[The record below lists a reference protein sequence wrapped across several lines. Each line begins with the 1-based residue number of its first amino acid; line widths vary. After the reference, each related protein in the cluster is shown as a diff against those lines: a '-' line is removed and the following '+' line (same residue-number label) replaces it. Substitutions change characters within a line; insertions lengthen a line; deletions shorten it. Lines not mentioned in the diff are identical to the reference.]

1 MSEITLRSA
10 TGNHLT
16 ADSDRSKV
24 FIGNNEFEV
33 GTLLNATAGELTY
46 EIGTVLGKVAASNR
60 LVPLASAGTDGSQYP
75 IGILAEEVTLA
86 ASGTASVNICIAG
99 DVNASSII
107 LGGTDVLTTVVE
119 DKTIADRI
127 KSDNKGIRLITINDG
142 TFFDN

>member
-1 MSEITLRSA
+1 MSEITTRNA

-16 ADSDRSKV
+16 ADSDRAKT

-33 GTLLNATAGELTY
+33 GTLLNATAGTLTY
-46 EIGTVLGKVAASNR
+46 AVGTVLGKVADTNR
-60 LVPLASAGTDGSQYP
+60 LVPMASAGTDGSQYP

-99 DVNASSII
+99 DVNAEAIV
-107 LGGTDVLTTVVE
+107 LDGTDTLTTVVE
-119 DKTIADRI
+119 DKIIADRI
-127 KSDNKGIRLITINDG
+127 KSDNKGIRLITITDG